1 MSEAGSSV
9 VQGTLDMLVLKAISL
24 APIHGWGIGERI
36 RTMTGDAFRVN
47 AGSLYLAL
55 DRLQRRGW
63 VTSAWKTT
71 ENNRRARYYR
81 LTRAGERRLV
91 TEQAAWRRAVAGIEQ
106 LLRAVVPA

>member
-1 MSEAGSSV
+1 MSEMRSSV

-24 APIHGWGIGERI
+24 DPMHGWGIGERI
-36 RTMTGDAFRVN
+36 RRMTGEAFRVN
-47 AGSLYLAL
+47 AGSLYLSL

-71 ENNRRARYYR
+71 ENNRRAKYYR
-81 LTRAGERRLV
+81 LTRAGDRRLT
-91 TEQAAWRRAVAGIEQ
+91 TEQAEWRRAAAGIEQ